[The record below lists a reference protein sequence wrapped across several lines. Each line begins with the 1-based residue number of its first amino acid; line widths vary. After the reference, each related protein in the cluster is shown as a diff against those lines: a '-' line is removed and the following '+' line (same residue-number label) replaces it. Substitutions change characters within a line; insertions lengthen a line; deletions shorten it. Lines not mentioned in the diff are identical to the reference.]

1 MKSYVF
7 PGDIDPA
14 IMAIGAEPIPYM
26 RTQEFSDIV
35 LDSER
40 ILLSLIG
47 CKGGRTIIYTGSGT
61 GAMSAVVENYV
72 TTKKKAL
79 VIDGGS
85 FGHRWW
91 DLCRY
96 YGVEQIHYE
105 VPFAKD
111 IDYEDLEKTVAEGRP
126 DVFLCQHHETSTG
139 ELFNLKKISAICR
152 KYGVSLVVDVIS
164 SFLAEE
170 LDMDELG
177 IDIAVTSTQK
187 GLNIPP
193 GLSILFF
200 SERLRD
206 YPFAHHGYYWDFEEN
221 FSNLRRGQTP
231 YSPATTLYLQ
241 LHARLPAV
249 GGEVHQHAVAGGG
262 AQGIHHHH
270 PPVGKFLLH
279 LPGGFHGIQHRRG
292 HAGAEV
298 DVQHVPLREQAA
310 EIFTVLIGVD
320 LGGLG
325 DLPVGD
331 EPVKAPQGLRVA
343 AHVVRVVH
351 PVHGLGVKQHRDP
364 PRLKKGIGHIHGGF
378 AGELIVHWASFLLLI

>member
-35 LDSER
+35 LESER
-40 ILLSLIG
+40 ILLDLIG
-47 CKGGRTIIYTGSGT
+47 CRGGRTIIYTGSGT

-72 TTKKKAL
+72 KTKKKAL

-111 IDYEDLEKTVAEGRP
+111 IDYDDLEKTVAEGRP

-139 ELFNLKKISAICR
+139 ELFDLKRIGTICR
-152 KYGVSLVVDVIS
+152 KYDVSLVVDVIS

-170 LDMDELG
+170 LNMDALG

-200 SERLRD
+200 SERLKD

-241 LHARLPAV
+241 LHARLKQLEIE
-249 GGEVHQHAVAGGG
+249 GG
-262 AQGIHHHH
+262 
-270 PPVGKFLLH
+270 PGKN
-279 LPGGFHGIQHRRG
+279 IADVRHRCEFFRG
-292 HAGAEV
+292 LCRQYGWDVPAEV
-298 DVQHVPLREQAA
+298 PSVAVTGFQTKDQNRTVFRGLIDRYDTFIMPGSVPGFYRVSHMGLQSDEDLRLLA
-310 EIFTVLIGVD
+310 E
-320 LGGLG
+320 
-325 DLPVGD
+325 
-331 EPVKAPQGLRVA
+331 R
-343 AHVVRVVH
+343 
-351 PVHGLGVKQHRDP
+351 
-364 PRLKKGIGHIHGGF
+364 IHQF
-378 AGELIVHWASFLLLI
+378 ESSL